1 MDQTKITKLLR
12 LMKLLTG
19 NVSRTI
25 DQLAVEMGITPRTI
39 YRYIDTIRESGFVVN
54 KLYGNVY
61 AMGKVGRGL
70 SDFNKLIYFTEEEA
84 YIVAKMINGIDN
96 NNVLKRDLQRKL
108 ASIYDSTSIANYIDN
123 TATAAN
129 VEALADAIK
138 RKKQVVLKHYESAHS
153 DEAKDRRVEPIE
165 FTTNMID
172 IWAYDVENADN
183 RMFKVARIQEVEV
196 TDDDWAFK
204 SMHKVQR
211 PDLFRM
217 TGSLNEII
225 SLQLDT
231 RAKSLL
237 LEEFPWAEKEL
248 RRENGK
254 WILTTRINSLEG
266 VTRFILG
273 LAADIRI
280 LEGENLRDYIRT
292 SDEQYIQNLCSILL
306 RKSPACEQLF

>member
-1 MDQTKITKLLR
+1 MDQTKISKLLR

-25 DQLAVEMGITPRTI
+25 DQLAAERGITSRTI
-39 YRYIDTIRESGFVVN
+39 YRYIDTIREAGFVVN

-138 RKKQVVLKHYESAHS
+138 RRKQVVLKHYESAHS

-237 LEEFPWAEKEL
+237 LEEFPLAEKEL

-280 LEGENLRDYIRT
+280 LEGENLRDYIRKY
-292 SDEQYIQNLCSILL
+292 DEQYIQNL
-306 RKSPACEQLF
+306 

>member
-1 MDQTKITKLLR
+1 
-12 LMKLLTG
+12 MKLLTG

-25 DQLAVEMGITPRTI
+25 DQLATEMGITSRTV
-39 YRYIDTIRESGFVVN
+39 YRYIDTIREAGFVVN

-70 SDFNKLIYFTEEEA
+70 SGFNKLIYFTEEEA

-108 ASIYDSTSIANYIDN
+108 ASIYDSTSIANFIDN

-138 RKKQVVLKHYESAHS
+138 RRKQVVLKHYESAHS

-204 SMHKVQR
+204 STHKVQR

-237 LEEFPWAEKEL
+237 LEEFPLAEKEL

-273 LAADIRI
+273 LAADIKI
-280 LEGENLRDYIRT
+280 LEGENLRDYIRKY
-292 SDEQYIQNLCSILL
+292 DEQYIHNL
-306 RKSPACEQLF
+306 

>member
-138 RKKQVVLKHYESAHS
+138 RRKQVVLKHYESAHS

-165 FTTNMID
+165 FTTNVID
-172 IWAYDVENADN
+172 IWAYDIENAEN

-211 PDLFRM
+211 LDLFRM

-237 LEEFPWAEKEL
+237 LEEFPLAEKEL

-273 LAADIRI
+273 LAADIKI
-280 LEGENLRDYIRT
+280 LEGENLRDYIRKY
-292 SDEQYIQNLCSILL
+292 DEQYIHNL
-306 RKSPACEQLF
+306 

>member
-70 SDFNKLIYFTEEEA
+70 SDFNKLIYFSEEEA

-196 TDDDWAFK
+196 TDYDWAFK

-237 LEEFPWAEKEL
+237 LEEFPLAEKEL

-273 LAADIRI
+273 LAADIKI
-280 LEGENLRDYIRT
+280 LEGENLRDYIRKY
-292 SDEQYIQNLCSILL
+292 DEQYIHNL
-306 RKSPACEQLF
+306 

>member
-138 RKKQVVLKHYESAHS
+138 RKKQVVLKRYESVHS

-237 LEEFPWAEKEL
+237 LEEFPLAEKEL

-273 LAADIRI
+273 LAADIKI
-280 LEGENLRDYIRT
+280 LEGENLRDYIRKYG
-292 SDEQYIQNLCSILL
+292 EQYIHNL
-306 RKSPACEQLF
+306 

>member
-1 MDQTKITKLLR
+1 MDQTKISKLLR

-25 DQLAVEMGITPRTI
+25 DQLAAEMGITSRTI
-39 YRYIDTIRESGFVVN
+39 YRYIDTIREAGFVVN

-138 RKKQVVLKHYESAHS
+138 RRKQVVLKHYESAHS

-196 TDDDWAFK
+196 TDDGWAFK

-237 LEEFPWAEKEL
+237 LEEFPLAEKNL

-280 LEGENLRDYIRT
+280 LEGENLRDYIRKY
-292 SDEQYIQNLCSILL
+292 DEQYIQNL
-306 RKSPACEQLF
+306 

>member
-1 MDQTKITKLLR
+1 MDRTKITKLLR

-25 DQLAVEMGITPRTI
+25 DQLATEMGITSRTV

-138 RKKQVVLKHYESAHS
+138 RRKQVVLKHYESAHS

-237 LEEFPWAEKEL
+237 LEEFPLAEKEL

-280 LEGENLRDYIRT
+280 LEGENLRDYIRKY
-292 SDEQYIQNLCSILL
+292 DEQYIQNL
-306 RKSPACEQLF
+306 

>member
-1 MDQTKITKLLR
+1 MDQTKISKLLR

-25 DQLAVEMGITPRTI
+25 DQVAIEMGITSRTV
-39 YRYIDTIRESGFVVN
+39 YRYIDTIREAGFVVN

-108 ASIYDSTSIANYIDN
+108 VSVYDSTSIANYIDN
-123 TATAAN
+123 PANAAN

-183 RMFKVARIQEVEV
+183 RMFKVARIQEVEE

-237 LEEFPWAEKEL
+237 LEEFPLAEKEL

-254 WILTTRINSLEG
+254 WILTTRINGLEG

-273 LAADIRI
+273 LAADIKI
-280 LEGENLRDYIRT
+280 LEGENLRDYIRKY
-292 SDEQYIQNLCSILL
+292 DEQYIHNL
-306 RKSPACEQLF
+306 

>member
-138 RKKQVVLKHYESAHS
+138 RRKQVVLKHYESAHS

-266 VTRFILG
+266 ATRFILG
-273 LAADIRI
+273 LAADIKI
-280 LEGENLRDYIRT
+280 LEGENLRDYIRKY
-292 SDEQYIQNLCSILL
+292 DEQYIHNL
-306 RKSPACEQLF
+306 

>member
-70 SDFNKLIYFTEEEA
+70 SDFNKLIYFSEEEA

-108 ASIYDSTSIANYIDN
+108 VSVYDSTSIANYIDN
-123 TATAAN
+123 PVNAAN

-172 IWAYDVENADN
+172 IWAFDVDKQEN
-183 RMFKVARIQEVEV
+183 RIFKIARIQEVIE
-196 TDDDWAFK
+196 TENNWIFAAK
-204 SMHKVQR
+204 HQVQK

-217 TGSLNEII
+217 TGNLNEII
-225 SLQLDT
+225 TLQLDT

-237 LEEFPWAEKEL
+237 LEEFPLAEKEL
-248 RRENGK
+248 HREEGK
-254 WILTTRINSLEG
+254 WFLTTKINSLEG
-266 VTRFILG
+266 AARFVLG
-273 LAADIRI
+273 LAADIKI
-280 LEGENLRDYIRT
+280 LKGDKLRNHIREY
-292 SDEQYIQNLCSILL
+292 D
-306 RKSPACEQLF
+306 RKYVQEL

>member
-25 DQLAVEMGITPRTI
+25 DQLAAEMGITSRTI
-39 YRYIDTIRESGFVVN
+39 YRYIDTIREAGFVVN

-108 ASIYDSTSIANYIDN
+108 ASIYDSTSIANFIDN
-123 TATAAN
+123 IATAAN

-138 RKKQVVLKHYESAHS
+138 RRKQVVLKHYESAHS

-196 TDDDWAFK
+196 TDHDWAFK

-237 LEEFPWAEKEL
+237 LEEFPLAEKEL

-280 LEGENLRDYIRT
+280 LEGENLRDYIRKY
-292 SDEQYIQNLCSILL
+292 DEQYIQNL
-306 RKSPACEQLF
+306 